1 VNNWTYEQIVKATM
15 KGEIVPPIK
24 IFEAQGAADE
34 RARIMAAVKDRRKYC
49 AREETYSGSYLE
61 ALMWVEEL
69 LKDGEPD
76 A

>member
-15 KGEIVPPIK
+15 RGEIVPPIK

-34 RARIMAAVKDRRKYC
+34 RARIMAAVEAFIGDYKYTIEKDAIKILGYVMKL
-49 AREETYSGSYLE
+49 LE
-61 ALMWVEEL
+61 GGVT
-69 LKDGEPD
+69 D